1 MDNQRELV
9 INDESSGKKKNEK
22 IKVRML
28 EVIFKLNTNGFREK
42 TADPKNVNPAPFE
55 KVKAKLST

>member
-1 MDNQRELV
+1 
-9 INDESSGKKKNEK
+9 
-22 IKVRML
+22 ML

-42 TADPKNVNPAPFE
+42 TADPKNMNTAPFE